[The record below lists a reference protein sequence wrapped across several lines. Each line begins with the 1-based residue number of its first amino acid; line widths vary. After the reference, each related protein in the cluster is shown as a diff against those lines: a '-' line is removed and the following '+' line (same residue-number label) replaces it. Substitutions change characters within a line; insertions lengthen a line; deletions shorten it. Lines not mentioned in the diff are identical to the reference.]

1 MSLRILHVLQQIDS
15 DAGRSAEAVCELSL
29 VQRQF
34 GHTVEITVVG
44 SSGGNAFDHL
54 GIPIHHID
62 GGWGAYG
69 YDSGFVPW
77 MKERA
82 GRYDCVIV
90 HGIWDYCGLGT
101 SRALQD
107 SAVPYFV
114 FTHGM
119 LDPWFKLHQPIRHL
133 IRWLYW
139 PWGGYPVLR
148 DAHAVFFLCEDERRR
163 AREAFWLY
171 DCHEFVVR
179 FGTSGIPREIAGSVG
194 GGFVE
199 AHPLLRGKR
208 LFTFLADHNPAEGI
222 YTIVKAIES
231 LFQMGVW
238 NPESMRLVIAG
249 NASGTT
255 KDILRQILGKSRFDE
270 SVYLAG
276 ALREREMWCA
286 LRESEV
292 FLRPSSYEICGK
304 QVAKSL
310 SAGTPVL
317 MSTG

>member
-1 MSLRILHVLQQIDS
+1 
-15 DAGRSAEAVCELSL
+15 
-29 VQRQF
+29 
-34 GHTVEITVVG
+34 
-44 SSGGNAFDHL
+44 
-54 GIPIHHID
+54 
-62 GGWGAYG
+62 
-69 YDSGFVPW
+69 
-77 MKERA
+77 
-82 GRYDCVIV
+82 
-90 HGIWDYCGLGT
+90 
-101 SRALQD
+101 
-107 SAVPYFV
+107 
-114 FTHGM
+114 M

-317 MSTG
+317 MSTGVAIWKDIVNDGAGFAGDETAEGFSAMLRRWISLSDDEHDTFRLAARKCFEARYTLIGAAHTLTSAIYLLVGVHRDSRWDLKPLKPASELA